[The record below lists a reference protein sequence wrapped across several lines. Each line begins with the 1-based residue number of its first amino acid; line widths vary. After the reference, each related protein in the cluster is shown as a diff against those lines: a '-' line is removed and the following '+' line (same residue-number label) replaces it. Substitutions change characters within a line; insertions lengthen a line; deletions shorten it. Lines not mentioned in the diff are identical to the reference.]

1 MNIGNGRLIKLFCLT
16 LVLGTSS
23 CKKWLDLKPQDG
35 IVSTAFWKTKEEV
48 SAEVIG
54 CYSSLLAPPP
64 SGDGSNDRSLTEY
77 LFMWGEL
84 RADMISLGPGATS
97 DETDVTNVNTLPTNS
112 ITRWTAA
119 YRTINY
125 CNTVIDYAPGVLKQ
139 DPTFT
144 QTALNQ
150 YLAEVKALRAL
161 MYFYLVRVFGDVPLK
176 LTSTTADAD
185 LQQLQKTAQK
195 DVLAQIV
202 KDLSESEANAVTTFG
217 DKVSDKGR
225 ITKYTI
231 NSIQADVYLWMD
243 DYNDALT
250 ACNKVINSGKFGLIQ
265 GNSNWFTTLYYLGNS
280 NEGIFEF
287 QYAAPVNNPF
297 YLMVEAPLR
306 QYLASGYVS
315 LEVYSFDSNNPLNAD
330 IRGDGASLLFGDGT
344 IWKYAGASSNS
355 TTALLQGS
363 YYTHWFVYRYAD
375 ILLMKA
381 EAEANLNNGTDALNI
396 INTIR
401 TRANALPATALS
413 PDPTDVNAV
422 SDYILAERARE
433 FAFEG
438 KRWFDL
444 LRFAKR
450 NNYARLDILL
460 DLVTRSVQS
469 DRQQS
474 AIAKYKDFDSHYF
487 PINATEIANDPRLIQ
502 NPFYK

>member
-1 MNIGNGRLIKLFCLT
+1 MNIGNGRLIRIVCLIG
-16 LVLGTSS
+16 VLGTGS

-48 SAEVIG
+48 AAEVIG

-64 SGDGSNDRSLTEY
+64 SGNGSNDRSLTEY

-84 RADMISLGPGATS
+84 RGDMITLGPGAS
-97 DETDVTNVNTLPTNS
+97 SEEVDVTNVNTLPTNS

-144 QTALNQ
+144 QASLNE
-150 YLAEVKALRAL
+150 YLAEVRSLRAL

-185 LQQLQKTAQK
+185 LQQLPKTAQK

-231 NSIQADVYLWMD
+231 SSIQADVYLWMD

-265 GNSNWFTTLYYLGNS
+265 GNGNWFTTLFYLGNS

-297 YLMVEAPLR
+297 YLMLESPSR
-306 QYLASGYVS
+306 RYLASGYVS
-315 LEVYSFDSNNPLNAD
+315 TDVYNFDSNNPLNAD

-344 IWKYAGASSNS
+344 IWKYVGINSS
-355 TTALLQGS
+355 TALLQGS

-381 EAEANLNNGTDALNI
+381 EAEANLNNGADALSI
-396 INTIR
+396 INIIR
-401 TRANALPATALS
+401 TRANALPATALT

-460 DLVTRSVQS
+460 DLVTRSVES

-474 AIAKYKDFDSHYF
+474 AIAKYKDFNSHYL
-487 PINATEIANDPRLIQ
+487 PINAGEINSDPSLKQ
-502 NPFYK
+502 NPFYN

>member
-1 MNIGNGRLIKLFCLT
+1 MNIGNGRLIKLFCLV

-195 DVLAQIV
+195 DVLTQIV

-250 ACNKVINSGKFGLIQ
+250 ACN
-265 GNSNWFTTLYYLGNS
+265 
-280 NEGIFEF
+280 IFEF

-381 EAEANLNNGTDALNI
+381 EAEANLNNGADALNI

-401 TRANALPATALS
+401 TRANALPATALN
-413 PDPTDVNAV
+413 PDPSDVNAV

-502 NPFYK
+502 NSFYK

>member
-1 MNIGNGRLIKLFCLT
+1 MTKSIQILSVLLLT
-16 LVLGTSS
+16 LGLGS

-35 IVSTAFWKTKEEV
+35 IVSTAFWTTKEQV
-48 SAEVIG
+48 KAEVIG

-64 SGDGSNDRSLTEY
+64 SGDGNNDRSLTEY
-77 LFMWGEL
+77 LFLWGEL
-84 RADMISLGPGATS
+84 RADMVAQGPGMTS
-97 DETDVTNVNTLPTNS
+97 DEIDVINVNTLPTNFV
-112 ITRWTAA
+112 TRWSAA

-125 CNTVIDYAPGVLKQ
+125 CNTVIDNAPGVLKK

-144 QTALNQ
+144 TTALNQ
-150 YLAEVKALRAL
+150 YLAEVKSLRAL
-161 MYFYLVRVFGDVPLK
+161 MYFYLVRTFGDVPLK

-185 LQQLQKTAQK
+185 LKQLPKTPQK
-195 DVLAQIV
+195 DILSQIV
-202 KDLSESEANAVTTFG
+202 KDLNESEANALTTYG
-217 DKVSDKGR
+217 DKLDDKGR

-231 NSIQADVYLWMD
+231 NAIQADVDLWMD
-243 DYNDALT
+243 NYQDALT
-250 ACNKVINSGKFGLIQ
+250 ACNKVINSGKFGLLD
-265 GNSNWFTTLYYLGNS
+265 GKNNWFVNLFYLGNS
-280 NEGIFEF
+280 NESIFEF

-297 YLMVEAPLR
+297 YSLCESPTR
-306 QYLASGYVS
+306 RFLANPYVAS
-315 LEVYSFDSNNPLNAD
+315 DVYQFDNVDPLNSD
-330 IRGDGASLLFGDGT
+330 VRGDGAALQYGDGT
-344 IWKYAGASSNS
+344 IWKFVGTNGS
-355 TTALLQGS
+355 TAQLLGS

-381 EAEANLNNGTDALNI
+381 EAEANLNQGADALNLINI
-396 INTIR
+396 IRN
-401 TRANALPATALS
+401 RANALPATAQN
-413 PDPTDVNAV
+413 PDPSDVNAL

-460 DLVTRSVQS
+460 DLVTRSVSS

-474 AIAKYKDFDSHYF
+474 ALAKYKDHNSHYL
-487 PINATEIANDPRLIQ
+487 PINATELQNDPNLIQ